1 MSEVTAEKKYREELF
16 EEELDNIHIMAELK
30 IQLINENM
38 RHTERYRDKMLH
50 RVDRF
55 EDKIYDSSYI
65 VWVPVIQ
72 QRLRPWAKRFK
83 EKKMQLEQDN

>member
-1 MSEVTAEKKYREELF
+1 MSEVTSEKKYREELF
-16 EEELDNIHIMAELK
+16 EEEMDNLNIMAELK

-38 RHTERYRDKMLH
+38 KHTERYRNKMLH
-50 RVDRF
+50 LVDKF
-55 EDKIYDSSYI
+55 EEKIYDSSYI

-83 EKKMQLEQDN
+83 EKKMQML